1 MRFWIILT
9 LLLCISIFSTAAQE
23 ATEEAADLLEFEN
36 VTLLLLGDVIVEN
49 SGAVP
54 GQVITLDTA
63 SNNEDCTQVS
73 ECAVILQTAPNLQGA
88 TLLLNGVTLSLD
100 GATALV
106 QAVPG
111 DSLSIYALAG
121 DVFVTV
127 KATQAAIPVGSLL
140 TIPLNAVGVAGA
152 IESAAEPFDRA
163 LAETLAPA
171 LERLPVAVEVILP
184 AVVVIAETTAEP
196 DADSSTVETT
206 PETGATSSAPS
217 AATATATPAATTVPP
232 QVTPTR
238 QTTIITTAT
247 PNPAAETDCGEDIT
261 TVRNPDAGR
270 FGINEIRF
278 PSCIPLGAAATG
290 EFSWVGNP
298 VRFTISVLET
308 CANCGWNFEESYAL
322 QRGQS
327 FWTLQLVCLANS
339 PRVTHRFGIQLFNAA
354 GEGSDLVEFET
365 IC

>member
-1 MRFWIILT
+1 MRFWTILT
-9 LLLCISIFSTAAQE
+9 LLLCMSSFSAAAQE
-23 ATEEAADLLEFEN
+23 ATEEAAELLEFEN
-36 VTLLLLGDVIVEN
+36 VTLLLLGDVILEN

-63 SNNEDCTQVS
+63 SNNEDCTQIS
-73 ECAVILQTAPNLQGA
+73 ECAVIIQTAPNLDGA

-100 GATALV
+100 GATALI

-127 KATQAAIPVGSLL
+127 KATQATIPVGSLL
-140 TIPLNAVGVAGA
+140 RIPLNAVGVAGA

-163 LAETLAPA
+163 LAQTLAPA
-171 LERLPVAVEVILP
+171 LERMPLAIELALPE
-184 AVVVIAETTAEP
+184 VVVIAESTAAPE
-196 DADSSTVETT
+196 AEVSASETT
-206 PETGATSSAPS
+206 QQPEAS
-217 AATATATPAATTVPP
+217 ATAAP

-238 QTTIITTAT
+238 QPAVITATT
-247 PNPAAETDCGEDIT
+247 PNPAAETGCGEDIT
-261 TVRNPDAGR
+261 PVRNRDAGS
-270 FGINEIRF
+270 FGIVEIRF

-308 CANCGWNFEESYAL
+308 CPNCGWNFEASYAL
-322 QRGQS
+322 ERGQS
-327 FWTLQLVCLANS
+327 FWTLQLVCLNNS

-354 GEGSDLVEFET
+354 GEGSDVLAFET